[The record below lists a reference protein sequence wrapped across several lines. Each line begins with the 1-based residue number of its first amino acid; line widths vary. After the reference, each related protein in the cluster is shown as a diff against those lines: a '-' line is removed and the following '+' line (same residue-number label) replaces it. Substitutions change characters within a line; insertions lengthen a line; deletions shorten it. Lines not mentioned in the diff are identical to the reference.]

1 MFYTEE
7 MVKAHKL
14 DKTCSIC
21 GEPAHAFIPLK
32 GNRKAL
38 EICHKC
44 AVTVL
49 PGIVGETI
57 ISNEDFLSQV
67 ENTEHYLDTSKLVM
81 DVNFWK
87 HVACAMPKVLKTSV
101 PPERPVKRRPGRP
114 RKKTTKTEEP
124 TKGGGSVVPFSKS
137 QPDSQPT
144 PLPQQPR
151 EVAEQK
157 KSPQQGELNTGE
169 NVEETKI
176 SDSVTRRRS
185 TKGKGVT
192 E

>member
-14 DKTCSIC
+14 DRTCSIC

-38 EICHKC
+38 EICHRC

-57 ISNEDFLSQV
+57 ISSEEFLDKI
-67 ENTEHYLDTSKLVM
+67 ENMEGHLDTSKLVM

-87 HVACAMPKVLKTSV
+87 HVACAMPKVLKNTT
-101 PPERPVKRRPGRP
+101 PPEKSVKRRPGRP
-114 RKKTTKTEEP
+114 RKKTKKASEP
-124 TKGGGSVVPFSKS
+124 VEGGGSVVPFSKGKGSTSTPS
-137 QPDSQPT
+137 QDAQPT
-144 PLPQQPR
+144 PSQPQIPGVEVTEKTEALP
-151 EVAEQK
+151 K
-157 KSPQQGELNTGE
+157 TGE
-169 NVEETKI
+169 VKVNET
-176 SDSVTRRRS
+176 VRRRS
-185 TKGKGVT
+185 TKGKGAT